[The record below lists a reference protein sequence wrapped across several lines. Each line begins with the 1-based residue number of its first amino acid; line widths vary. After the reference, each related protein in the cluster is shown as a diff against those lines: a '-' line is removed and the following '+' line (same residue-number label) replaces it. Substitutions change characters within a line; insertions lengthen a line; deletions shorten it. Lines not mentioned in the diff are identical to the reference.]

1 MDGQT
6 GLGLPTNKL
15 AKFIYTLCMII
26 IFSFL
31 SPGLQGAREPIGDLE
46 VTLKGSSI
54 LLILPQSA
62 IEVAQK

>member
-1 MDGQT
+1 MYRQT

-31 SPGLQGAREPIGDLE
+31 SPGLQEPANLLGIWRLPLKE
-46 VTLKGSSI
+46 VQF
-54 LLILPQSA
+54 LLILPRNPP
-62 IEVAQK
+62 